1 MSKHE
6 EYEQRIEDGQM
17 VSEISG
23 WYEMVTKDADG
34 EAHVHRLYKH
44 STKERPLPE
53 TNDFITQANP
63 VVIKPT
69 KKERPFRDAYVE
81 VFFGDTHHPFQD
93 RQKMHLAQIALQEI
107 QPNRVTFLGDDL
119 DHANF
124 SRFDTRKEW
133 AESTQRG
140 LDEFAQTLAQTRA
153 NTNAEI
159 VVHEGNHNVRL
170 EKQIRGYNGDLL
182 GLRRALAE
190 QELGVLTLGFLMDF
204 EAQQIEYI
212 TGYPEA
218 EYWHSDYLKSF
229 HGSRV
234 TKGSTVNQEV
244 KDQTVNFVHGHTHRA
259 GIVYRTFNDGRNP
272 RTIFGAEGGTFADLS
287 QIPSGK
293 FSADERGRPLRQTQ
307 DWQTGLTV
315 IHHNEEVIAPQ
326 FIPIDEG
333 VMINGK
339 VYKS

>member
-1 MSKHE
+1 MEPNERLTKTWEVSAFDRVNNEWTTTLNHAYEHKPEVE
-6 EYEQRIEDGQM
+6 E
-17 VSEISG
+17 
-23 WYEMVTKDADG
+23 
-34 EAHVHRLYKH
+34 
-44 STKERPLPE
+44 
-53 TNDFITQANP
+53 FITQAQP
-63 VVIKPT
+63 IIIQESEKVK
-69 KKERPFRDAYVE
+69 PFRDAYVE

-93 RQKMHLAQIALQEI
+93 RQKMALAQIALQEL
-107 QPNRVTFLGDDL
+107 QPDRVTFLGDDL

-140 LDEFAQTLAQTRA
+140 LDEFAQTIAQTKA
-153 NTNAEI
+153 NTGAEI

-170 EKQIRGYNGDLL
+170 EKQIRGYNGDLM

-204 EAQQIEYI
+204 EAQGVEYI

-218 EYWHSDYLKSF
+218 EYWHSDYLRSY

-234 TKGSTVNQEV
+234 TKGSTVNQEI
-244 KDQTVNFVHGHTHRA
+244 KDATVSFVHGHTHRA
-259 GIVYRTFNDGRNP
+259 GIVYKTFRDGRHEK
-272 RTIFGAEGGTFADLS
+272 TIFGAEGGTFADLE

-293 FSADERGRPLRQTQ
+293 FSSDQHGRSLRQSQ
-307 DWQTGLTV
+307 DWQTGLTA
-315 IHHNEEVIAPQ
+315 IYHNEEVLAPQ

-339 VYKS
+339 NYRS